1 VVGQA
6 EMGGLSPRA
15 FFWKEGFQPVNLGN
29 LSGRATDT
37 SLAKAVSDNGTVVGW
52 SGDAMWGDQEAF
64 IWTASGGMQSL
75 AAFLAARDVKIPRG
89 MVLTAAMDISGDG
102 GTVVGLCR
110 DKDWNQGYWRIRL
123 GDAPAPAPVV
133 NTNPWEPKPLDH
145 IRPDSL
151 DTFPADMLNPFPFGK
166 RKF

>member
-1 VVGQA
+1 
-6 EMGGLSPRA
+6 
-15 FFWKEGFQPVNLGN
+15 
-29 LSGRATDT
+29 
-37 SLAKAVSDNGTVVGW
+37 
-52 SGDAMWGDQEAF
+52 
-64 IWTASGGMQSL
+64 MQSL
-75 AAFLAARDVKIPRG
+75 AAYLAARDVKIPRG

-123 GDAPAPAPVV
+123 GDTPAPAPVV
-133 NTNPWEPKPLDH
+133 NANPWEPKPLDH